1 MSTFYEYDLG
11 NGTTVLIEGPDKF
24 AGATVRGAFKEDSI
38 VKVQNKFSEA
48 IKGAKTQAQMLLNE
62 IKDLHVD
69 EAEVKFGLTAAGEVG
84 NLAIGKI
91 GMGVNYEVTL
101 KWKMPALKPPG

>member
-1 MSTFYEYDLG
+1 MPTFYEYDLG
-11 NGTTVLIEGPDKF
+11 DGASVLIEGPDRS
-24 AGATVRGAFKEDSI
+24 AGATVRGAFKEDTV

-48 IKGAKTQAQMLLNE
+48 IKGAKTQASMLLDE

-69 EAEVKFGLTAAGEVG
+69 EAEVKFGLTATGEVG

-101 KWKMPALKPPG
+101 KWKMPAPKSPG

>member
-11 NGTTVLIEGPDKF
+11 DGATVLIEGPDRS
-24 AGATVRGAFKEDSI
+24 GGSTVRGVFKEDSI
-38 VKVQNKFSEA
+38 VKVENKFSEA
-48 IKGAKTQAQMLLNE
+48 LKGAKLQAQMLLDE
-62 IKDLHVD
+62 IKELQVD

-101 KWKMPALKPPG
+101 KWKMPASKSPA